1 MTVFV
6 VFGLVFAGST
16 FGTLCKA
23 ARAVLSRPLASS
35 RADMTQNTSNTNASL
50 RPVSGDLSELTFS
63 GTDSPS
69 L

>member
-50 RPVSGDLSELTFS
+50 RPVSGGLRELTS
-63 GTDSPS
+63 VRTNSSS